1 MGRSCVYVVSFQSL
15 SFVTELEKKVEAS
28 KGPQLLT
35 AINFCLKHVMTTVL
49 GKHCAF
55 ISYNLCVCKKW
66 SLFVYVV
73 YELTSPVL
81 TDPLL
86 HNRYRFSYTLE
97 RL

>member
-1 MGRSCVYVVSFQSL
+1 MKL
-15 SFVTELEKKVEAS
+15 EAS

-66 SLFVYVV
+66 NLFVYVA

-81 TDPLL
+81 MDPFL
-86 HNRYRFSYTLE
+86 HNRYID
-97 RL
+97 RLIHCIDGGSLSSSGDLTDSLLPP